1 MANCP
6 KCGEH
11 LRLIDWKQKCPHCG
25 VNLILYD
32 RQERL
37 MQEADVA
44 EVQHY
49 YFQKKIDRLK
59 TAFIGSKPAIARIF
73 TSLLPVGA
81 LFMPVWKLTAPEG
94 FAQLSGNVTVINVY
108 NAVRECDL
116 GALMK
121 LSPQLTAGVFSL
133 ALSVVLVLLHFILL
147 TLACSPKAKPRGVAL
162 NVLLLLTSLLPAAAP
177 FLLPKDGP
185 FTGATGIGAYLYLG
199 LMIVSAAV
207 DFWVLWH
214 PVEIVHKQCY
224 VGGIPI
230 EEYFEMEK
238 TMTREAIRTEQYRR
252 LQERYD
258 AKQAAFEA
266 AEQAK
271 KEAHAN
277 G

>member
-6 KCGEH
+6 KCGAH

-49 YFQKKIDRLK
+49 HFQKKIDRLK
-59 TAFIGSKPAIARIF
+59 TAFIGSKTAIARIF
-73 TSLLPVGA
+73 TSLLPIAA
-81 LFMPVWKLTAPEG
+81 LFLPLWKLTVPQDFSPLA
-94 FAQLSGNVTVINVY
+94 GNVTILTLY
-108 NAVRECDL
+108 GAVQEIDL
-116 GALMK
+116 AALAK
-121 LSPQLTAGVFSL
+121 LSPLLAVCGVSL
-133 ALSVVLVLLHFILL
+133 ALSVVLLLLHFILL
-147 TLACSPKAKPRGVAL
+147 TLACSPKAKPRGIIL
-162 NVLLLLTSLLPAAAP
+162 NALLLLTALLPA
-177 FLLPKDGP
+177 LLPWLTPKDGAV
-185 FTGATGIGAYLYLG
+185 TAAAGIGAYLYLG
-199 LMIVSAAV
+199 MMLVNAAV
-207 DFWVLWH
+207 DFRVLLH

-238 TMTREAIRTEQYRR
+238 TMTREAIRAEQYRR

-271 KEAHAN
+271 EAHAN

>member
-81 LFMPVWKLTAPEG
+81 LFLPVWKLTAPEG
-94 FAQLSGNVTVINVY
+94 FAQLSGSVTAINVY

-177 FLLPKDGP
+177 FLLPEGGA
-185 FTGATGIGAYLYLG
+185 FTGTAGIGAYLYLG

-238 TMTREAIRTEQYRR
+238 TMTREAIRAEQYRR
-252 LQERYD
+252 LQERYNE
-258 AKQAAFEA
+258 KQAAFEA
-266 AEQAK
+266 AERE